1 MNLTSDYPL
10 GLHPWYFP
18 DNSCQDPGS
27 QLRSLL
33 LQQAVEVPGK
43 FCCDTG
49 ACIESSL
56 VCDQNKHC
64 DDQSDEEESLCQTV
78 ETGQHYRT
86 NKPPKTSYKHEGS
99 WSSINPSI
107 LVDVAIEYLMDLS
120 EEEASM
126 TVLFNTRLAWRDF
139 RLTYTFLKAGMGVNS
154 ITENLT
160 DLWTPDVGY
169 SVLLSSRLVS
179 RELLLRRNGQPSLQS
194 DYYRSVH
201 PKGKNCV
208 CWLPRAYRVT
218 DVLFRDLQGRGKRD
232 HSPCRGAGYF
242 SLSLREHSVFPLRDP
257 ELQVLH
263 KNPEPR

>member
-1 MNLTSDYPL
+1 MWEAVRLRWEIQELRNTKTVAHMNLTSDYPL

-27 QLRSLL
+27 PLRSLL

-43 FCCDTG
+43 FCCDDG
-49 ACIESSL
+49 ACIDSWL

-78 ETGQHYRT
+78 ETGQHYST
-86 NKPPKTSYKHEGS
+86 NKPPKTSYKHEGK
-99 WSSINPSI
+99 WSSVNPSI

-126 TVLFNTRLAWRDF
+126 TVLFNTRLSWRDF
-139 RLTYTFLKAGMGVNS
+139 RLTYTFLKAGMAGNS

-160 DLWTPDVGY
+160 DLWTPHVGY
-169 SVLLSSRLVS
+169 SVLLNSRLVS
-179 RELLLRRNGQPSLQS
+179 RELLLTRSGQPTLQS

-201 PKGKNCV
+201 PKGKSGGC
-208 CWLPRAYRVT
+208 
-218 DVLFRDLQGRGKRD
+218 
-232 HSPCRGAGYF
+232 
-242 SLSLREHSVFPLRDP
+242 LSCS
-257 ELQVLH
+257 
-263 KNPEPR
+263 